1 MSATKKENKEK
12 ITDSIEV
19 LEQQKIKEKTCFVIM
34 PIADTSGYDNGHF
47 TRVYRHLIKPACEL
61 AGFTPIRADDVSSSN
76 MIVVDILKKI
86 VESDIAIC
94 DLSSRNPN
102 VLYELGLRQAFNK
115 KTIIIKDKQ
124 TISPFDV
131 SGFRH
136 TEYDKALRIDNIENE
151 VISISKAI
159 QETVKSKDDI
169 NSIVQLLHIKPAS
182 MDATKDV
189 QLSDENTLIFNMLNE
204 INERL
209 SKSSVEGVSAKNT
222 SRFGKNNNMLS
233 LYSIL
238 KGNIHN
244 PYSFVYR
251 FEDNEIGKLLEINN
265 DTLFFSGKSHD
276 YSEHLNKSILMPN
289 TTENLMNIYV
299 IYTIVA

>member
-1 MSATKKENKEK
+1 MSATKKEKA
-12 ITDSIEV
+12 TDSTEV
-19 LEQQKIKEKTCFVIM
+19 LEQQETKKKTCFVIM

-115 KTIIIKDKQ
+115 KTILIKDNQ

-159 QETVKSKDDI
+159 QETDKSQDDI

-182 MDATKDV
+182 IDATKDV
-189 QLSDENTLIFNMLNE
+189 KLSSENTLIFNMLNE
-204 INERL
+204 INRKINAKPI
-209 SKSSVEGVSAKNT
+209 SMVDSARELTLFELMEDKDPNF
-222 SRFGKNNNMLS
+222 RNYEY
-233 LYSIL
+233 YSPN
-238 KGNIHN
+238 G
-244 PYSFVYR
+244 F
-251 FEDNEIGKLLEINN
+251 IGKIESIEPKYI
-265 DTLFFSGKSHD
+265 LFRNG
-276 YSEHLNKSILMPN
+276 E
-289 TTENLMNIYV
+289 V
-299 IYTIVA
+299 ISKYGVDDITKKHIRALKF